1 MQTNNNKK
9 TSLTPEQLYHACDVS
24 SLKFKTTE
32 DLDTVVESIGQ
43 PRALDALKFGI
54 GIQHDGY
61 NLYVSGS
68 TGLGKHTMVKRLLD
82 TRVAD
87 TPVPSDWCYVN
98 NFEHYHKPIAMKLPA
113 GYANKL
119 RDNMEQLIDDL
130 LIAIPAAFEGDEY
143 TARVQEVNEELN
155 EREESVFAKINEEA
169 GKKNIVLMR
178 TPGGYTIG
186 PMRDGKIMSPE
197 KFEELPEAEKEA
209 IRKETTEIE
218 VEIKEALRNIPIWTR
233 ETRRKIKELNREISQ
248 MTVDQFIA
256 DLQNTYHDYPQV
268 LSFLDAVNGDIVDNV
283 DTVRKHA
290 ASELPIEENAQL
302 SDLITQYQV
311 NVLVDNSS
319 IKGAPVIY
327 EDNPTHNNLMG
338 RIEHVSQFGTLLTNF
353 TLIKPGAI
361 HRANGGYLVLDV
373 RKILLSPFAWEGL
386 KRTLLAHEIRIESV
400 EQMFSLVSTI
410 SLEPEPIPID
420 IKVVLTGDRLLYY
433 LLKEYDPEFNQ
444 LFKVA
449 ADFAEDFDRSTEST
463 QLYAKWIASLQREH
477 ELKPID
483 TEGVGRIIEECA
495 RKAEDS
501 EKLSLHMGNL
511 LDLLREADYWA
522 AEQNHS
528 FVTREDV
535 QKAIDMRIKRLDQ
548 IRERMLEQVL
558 RDIYLLETEGTKVA
572 QVNALTV
579 IQLGDYAFGRPTR
592 VTATA
597 RLGSGKV
604 IDIEREVKLG
614 GAIHSKG
621 VLILS
626 SYLAGRYAQEQPLS
640 LSASLVFEQSY
651 GQVEGDSASIA
662 ELCALLS
669 ALANLPLAQ
678 SMAITGSVNQ
688 LGQIQAIG
696 GVNEKIEGFFDICK
710 ARGLS
715 SDQGVIIPHA
725 NIKHLMLRKDVV
737 DAVKHNQ
744 FHIYAIKT
752 VDQAME
758 ILTGLDAGA
767 LDDEGKYPPTSING
781 MIMTRLEEL
790 TSKRR
795 QFSESSKDAG
805 NDTRHE

>member
-1 MQTNNNKK
+1 
-9 TSLTPEQLYHACDVS
+9 
-24 SLKFKTTE
+24 
-32 DLDTVVESIGQ
+32 
-43 PRALDALKFGI
+43 
-54 GIQHDGY
+54 
-61 NLYVSGS
+61 
-68 TGLGKHTMVKRLLD
+68 LLD